1 MAGPSRAC
9 GFAEG
14 GQRVSHDG
22 RPRPGDD
29 DPRERSRRLPRK
41 AKGAPD
47 EPLPRTRPLAAALAL
62 AVVAA
67 GTALAAQ
74 TAAFTGTFAG
84 KVTEQV
90 DGQSVKAAATG
101 TGSPVLG
108 KVRLGKSTLTGLVA
122 RHHGQPA
129 LLAPERARA
138 RSPPKLGKLKVTLAT
153 TSRGCAASEEDQNDI
168 TVSGDAKVNG
178 GTLKFKRAKGSL
190 HFSGKYDRKAGTFA
204 VKLTGRLTY

>member
-1 MAGPSRAC
+1 MNHFRA
-9 GFAEG
+9 
-14 GQRVSHDG
+14 
-22 RPRPGDD
+22 
-29 DPRERSRRLPRK
+29 L
-41 AKGAPD
+41 
-47 EPLPRTRPLAAALAL
+47 PLAAALAL

-90 DGQSVKAAATG
+90 DGQSVKASATG

-108 KVRLGKSTLTGLVA
+108 NVRLGKSTLTGLVA
-122 RHHGQPA
+122 ATTANP
-129 LLAPERARA
+129 PC
-138 RSPPKLGKLKVTLAT
+138 SPLSGPGTITSKLAT
-153 TSRGCAASEEDQNDI
+153 TSRGCAASEEDQNSI

-178 GTLKFKRAKGSL
+178 GTLKFKKAKGSL
-190 HFSGKYDRKAGTFA
+190 HFSGKYDRKAGTFL

>member
-1 MAGPSRAC
+1 MAARA
-9 GFAEG
+9 
-14 GQRVSHDG
+14 RVTTI
-22 RPRPGDD
+22 
-29 DPRERSRRLPRK
+29 RERGQGASHGKRK
-41 AKGAPD
+41 EHPMKHFRI
-47 EPLPRTRPLAAALAL
+47 LVPLAAALAL

-90 DGQSVKAAATG
+90 DGQSVKASATG

-108 KVRLGKSTLTGLVA
+108 NVRLGKSTLTGLVA
-122 RHHGQPA
+122 ATTANP
-129 LLAPERARA
+129 PC
-138 RSPPKLGKLKVTLAT
+138 SPLSGPGTITSKLGKMKVTLAT
-153 TSRGCAASEEDQNDI
+153 TSRGCAASEEDQNSI

-178 GTLKFKRAKGSL
+178 GTLKFKKAKGSL
-190 HFSGKYDRKAGTFA
+190 HFSGKYDRKAGTFL